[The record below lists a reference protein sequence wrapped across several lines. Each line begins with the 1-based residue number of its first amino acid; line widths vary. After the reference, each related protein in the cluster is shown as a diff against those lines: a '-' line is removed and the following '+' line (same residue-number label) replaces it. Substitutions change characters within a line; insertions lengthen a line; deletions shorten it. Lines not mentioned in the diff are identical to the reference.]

1 MNSRLLF
8 ILIITALS
16 SIAHSQ
22 LYTFKNFTHKNGLN
36 YGTINCIDQSNDGL
50 IWLGTDGG
58 ELVTFD
64 GKTFREQ
71 TISQKDNTHHFADL
85 REEKGIIY
93 FASRYKGFYKYYPE
107 EEQLKSFSVETVNT
121 GECLSILPRG
131 EITHLISQKKIIT
144 VLNDSIAK
152 SSFMFAERIQK
163 IFEIIRLDS
172 IDIILTSNGNYV
184 LSNNETLTL
193 QDWIKD
199 SQSSVDIYKFGYS
212 TSNTVHLFTND
223 FRRSLRIELASDGR
237 IASKQE
243 VDLPEIFKEN
253 EIAVSTNFS
262 KSGEHYGILTSTGR
276 IFRKD
281 EERFHHITHNY
292 MEPLRYASSIYT
304 DYNGDYWITSDLQ
317 GIYKISKEAF
327 TKIQLHPNY
336 TLPNIHTVA
345 RTVYGDVILGTGD
358 GVSHIGNIIFN
369 KEFKEH
375 DVRALSVNQIDE
387 RIFICTAKGLYLFN
401 GGENQ
406 TLENIAFDGERIEI
420 IFEFN
425 GSLLANV
432 VGKGLT
438 EIDPVSFQHLNTVI
452 PNDVA
457 SHAYSFN
464 VNKTANILYVGTNAG
479 IFKITGEKNK
489 LKSEKLKIPK
499 EMGSYAGL
507 STKDKYDN
515 IWFTL
520 DNGLVC
526 LLSDGSFKMISDK
539 KVIRTNLIYTLN
551 SDKFGN
557 LILGTNKGLV
567 FLEVNAKGDVLKH
580 QQFDHNSGF
589 DGYETNM
596 RASYTD
602 SKTGTIYLGTIE
614 GLFAVDPA
622 LIYNFRKPIAPSI
635 FNLTANDTTRSSSR
649 EFVLNVNN
657 SKLPVYSY
665 QYRIIG
671 YENEWVTITNTD
683 RIKIEGLSDGDYELE
698 VKASFDGKT
707 YGPINIFKFNVDL
720 PIWKSNWFIVLS
732 LFLFLGFNLFLLN
745 QNKSFK
751 SNQILDTKDIVI
763 SVKMAP
769 AILLFATVAVITM
782 HILILLVDNSAS
794 LNIGPS
800 LMVAAALAI
809 LYLLSLSAKDKGQ
822 HRLNYQ
828 YLVVALIV
836 ITLHIFYE
844 LYITK
849 LHPYYTIALVVTT
862 FLSPYILSKIRN
874 LIYYV
879 LGILAL
885 SIMLTSILN
894 FTVYPKVYFLSAMVI
909 LACVAIIVSY
919 IRLDALEKL
928 IFVSGLV
935 NKGDF
940 PAIAYDSKGNITY
953 VSENIANYI
962 DSNHSELLG
971 KHISILNNFVPYEGS
986 YREKDVTTE
995 FKEGQKYL
1003 VPMKNSKGEVNW
1015 LEWSFKTFK
1024 EDVKVIQGQNVSDR
1038 LELENTYELLVQSA
1052 EDLIFRCDTFGN
1064 FTFMNE
1070 VSFRRLGYDRDE
1082 LIGKRF
1088 DHIVREDFKE
1098 QVMEFHWG
1106 KLTETERTKY
1116 MEFPVLTKDGTEIWT
1131 GQYVTRTFKPG
1142 SDVPNGYI
1150 AVARDITA
1158 RLEMDR
1164 LMYDQRES
1172 ITSSINYAKRIQDR
1186 LLPHERQFKANFRD
1200 HFVLY
1205 RPKDIV
1211 SGDFYWYHKIEDQ
1224 HVVVLGDCTG
1234 HGVPG
1239 SFLTLLGMNMLNSIV
1254 IDRRHTDPGQI
1265 LNELNA
1271 RLLRILSKE
1280 EEVEMNDGMEVIVCV
1295 FSDDDDQLAYATAGG
1310 RFLIYNL
1317 ETGFSMHKGD
1327 NQHIGDHAN
1336 PDFESYKTHFAKFD
1350 TNDQL
1355 TLFTDG
1361 FQDQFGGE
1369 NDKKFYFRNLLEL
1382 LEENMD
1388 KELHE
1393 QREIFTQAFNDWKGD
1408 TEQTDDVTMLSIL
1421 K

>member
-1 MNSRLLF
+1 
-8 ILIITALS
+8 
-16 SIAHSQ
+16 
-22 LYTFKNFTHKNGLN
+22 
-36 YGTINCIDQSNDGL
+36 
-50 IWLGTDGG
+50 
-58 ELVTFD
+58 
-64 GKTFREQ
+64 
-71 TISQKDNTHHFADL
+71 
-85 REEKGIIY
+85 
-93 FASRYKGFYKYYPE
+93 
-107 EEQLKSFSVETVNT
+107 LK
-121 GECLSILPRG
+121 
-131 EITHLISQKKIIT
+131 
-144 VLNDSIAK
+144 
-152 SSFMFAERIQK
+152 
-163 IFEIIRLDS
+163 
-172 IDIILTSNGNYV
+172 
-184 LSNNETLTL
+184 
-193 QDWIKD
+193 
-199 SQSSVDIYKFGYS
+199 
-212 TSNTVHLFTND
+212 
-223 FRRSLRIELASDGR
+223 IELGSDGH
-237 IASKQE
+237 ITSKQE
-243 VDLPEIFKEN
+243 LDLPEIFDQN

-262 KSGEHYGILTSTGR
+262 KTGEHYGILTSTGR
-276 IFRKD
+276 IFKKNGEHFNR
-281 EERFHHITHNY
+281 ITHNY
-292 MEPLRYASSIYT
+292 TEPLKYGSSIHT
-304 DYNGDYWITSDLQ
+304 DYNGDFWIASDLQ
-317 GIYKISKEAF
+317 GIYKVSKEAF

-336 TLPNIHTVA
+336 TLPNIQTVA
-345 RTVYGDVILGTGD
+345 RTVYGDVILGIGNGTTQ
-358 GVSHIGNIIFN
+358 IGNIIFN
-369 KEFKEH
+369 KAFEEH
-375 DVRALSVNQIDE
+375 DVQSLSVNQIDE
-387 RIFICTAKGLYLFN
+387 RIFICTDKGLYLFN
-401 GGENQ
+401 GGENHS
-406 TLENIAFDGERIEI
+406 LENIAFEGERTEI

-425 GSLLANV
+425 DILLTNV
-432 VGKGLT
+432 IGQGLI
-438 EIDPVSFQHLNTVI
+438 EIDPISFEFKSTVI
-452 PNDVA
+452 PHLQA
-457 SHAYSFN
+457 SHTYSMN
-464 VNKTANILYVGTNAG
+464 INKTANTLYVGTNAG
-479 IFKITGEKNK
+479 IFKVTKEKDQ

-499 EMGSYAGL
+499 AMGSYAGL

-526 LLSDGSFKMISDK
+526 ILSDGSFKMISEK

-602 SKTGTIYLGTIE
+602 KKTGIIYLGTIE

-622 LIYNFRKPIAPSI
+622 LIQNFRKPIAPSI

-665 QYRIIG
+665 QYRVMG
-671 YENEWVTITNTD
+671 YENNWITITNVD

-720 PIWKSNWFIVLS
+720 PIWKSNWFILLS
-732 LFLFLGFNLFLLN
+732 LLLFLGFNLFLLN

-769 AILLFATVAVITM
+769 AILLFSTVAVITM
-782 HILILLVDNSAS
+782 HILVLLVDSSAG
-794 LNIGPS
+794 LDIGPS
-800 LMVAAALAI
+800 LMTAAALAI
-809 LYLLSLSAKDKGQ
+809 LYALSLSAKDKGQ

-828 YLVVALIV
+828 YLVIALTV
-836 ITLHIFYE
+836 ITIHIFYE
-844 LYITK
+844 LYVTR
-849 LHPYYTIALVVTT
+849 LHPYYIVAIVVTA

-879 LGILAL
+879 LAILVASVL
-885 SIMLTSILN
+885 LTSILN
-894 FTVYPKVYFLSAMVI
+894 FTVYPKVYFLAAMII

-940 PAIAYDSKGNITY
+940 PAISFDSKGIINY
-953 VSENIANYI
+953 VSENIANFI

-1003 VPMKNSKGEVNW
+1003 VPMKNSNGEVNW

-1024 EDVKVIQGQNVSDR
+1024 EDVKVIQGQNVSDK

-1064 FTFMNE
+1064 FIFMNE
-1070 VSFRRLGYDRDE
+1070 VSFRKLGYTKEE
-1082 LIGKRF
+1082 LLGKRF

-1098 QVMEFHWG
+1098 KVMEFHWG

-1116 MEFPVLTKDGTEIWT
+1116 MEFPVIAKDGTEIWT

-1164 LMYDQRES
+1164 LMYDQRQS

-1186 LLPHERQFKANFRD
+1186 LLPHERQFKVNFRD
-1200 HFVLY
+1200 HFVLCS
-1205 RPKDIV
+1205 PKDIV
-1211 SGDFYWYHKIEDQ
+1211 SGDFYWYHKIDDL

-1254 IDRRHTDPGQI
+1254 IDRKHTDPGQI

-1271 RLLRILSKE
+1271 RLIRILSKE

-1295 FSDDDDQLAYATAGG
+1295 FSDDDDQLSYATAGG

-1317 ETGFSMHKGD
+1317 ATGFSMHKGD
-1327 NQHIGDHAN
+1327 NQHIGDNAN

-1361 FQDQFGGE
+1361 FQDQFGGQ

-1388 KELHE
+1388 KELNE
-1393 QREIFTQAFNDWKGD
+1393 QRDIYTKALNEWKGD
-1408 TEQTDDVTMLSIL
+1408 REQTDDVTILSIL